1 MGQENLAKKLD
12 GSPTRTTT
20 DCATSTI
27 THCSKCQNNNKTSL
41 EGRKEEKR
49 HGDATTT
56 TSIIPLGQVL
66 IKAEIIC
73 LGMKL
78 QKLFSKYKNATKN
91 INFV

>member
-41 EGRKEEKR
+41 EGREETWR
-49 HGDATTT
+49 CDDDYLNNTFRP
-56 TSIIPLGQVL
+56 SIDKG
-66 IKAEIIC
+66 
-73 LGMKL
+73 
-78 QKLFSKYKNATKN
+78 
-91 INFV
+91 